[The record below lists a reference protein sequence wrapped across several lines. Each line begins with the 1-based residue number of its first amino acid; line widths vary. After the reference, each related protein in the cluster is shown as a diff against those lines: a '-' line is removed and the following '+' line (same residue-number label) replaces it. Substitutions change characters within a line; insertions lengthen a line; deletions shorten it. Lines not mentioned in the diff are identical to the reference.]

1 MKKTILLVITFIL
14 LFSIP
19 LQNGKNKI
27 KENNLAANEDI
38 IAVNS
43 NRELSE
49 EEKKQITYEF
59 LSEITNNEL
68 FKKDLY
74 NKLKEQ
80 EEKYGSKIEGWKLLK

>member
-27 KENNLAANEDI
+27 KENNIAANEDI

-49 EEKKQITYEF
+49 EEKKQIAYEF